1 LPAAASASR
10 HLPMPVA
17 EKLGGRAFRASENL
31 AMFRIIKLILIITI
45 GSFAVAAVYISLTV
59 VERQKALR
67 EVSRYNLTWV
77 ATQAVNE
84 TLRFELQISD
94 LAGNANT
101 KDLDEV
107 RTRLDILYN
116 RLGVLKEGMISAYI
130 ERNPEP
136 AEVINELDSAL
147 HQIESVT
154 DRITEPNTIRY
165 ILSLLKPLES
175 RLSRFA
181 ASTNRFSAEQVA
193 ADQREL
199 LRLHWTFSVLAG
211 GLFLCGL
218 AFIALLF
225 AQNRLIRDGNET
237 LRAMT
242 EELRQAKNRA
252 EAASEAKSHF
262 LANMSHELRTPLN
275 AIIGFGEII
284 SDEAV
289 GPVGQSRYREY
300 ATDIVRSGQHM
311 YEMITD
317 ILTMAQL
324 EAGSVEISFDIVELD
339 SIVQSAIAMVH
350 GTSQAKGR
358 KVSTDGFDEKMR
370 LRADQRSLKQML
382 LNLLSNA
389 LKFSDPD
396 RTVDLKSRHLP
407 DGSFALT
414 VIDHGIGMTAEEAT
428 IAVQPFQQIDSGLA
442 RRYDGTGLGLAIVKG
457 LIERHGGRLTI
468 ESEPRVG
475 SQISLIFPS
484 NLVIAEGAR
493 LIAQAVN

>member
-1 LPAAASASR
+1 
-10 HLPMPVA
+10 
-17 EKLGGRAFRASENL
+17 
-31 AMFRIIKLILIITI
+31 MFRIIKPILIITI
-45 GSFAVAAVYISLTV
+45 SCFAAAAVYISLTV

-84 TLRFELQISD
+84 TLRFELRIAD
-94 LAGNANT
+94 LSGNANT

-107 RTRLDILYN
+107 RTRLDILFN
-116 RLGVLKEGMISAYI
+116 RLGVLKQGMISAYI
-130 ERNPEP
+130 ERYPEE
-136 AEVINELDSAL
+136 AKVINNLDSAL
-147 HQIESVT
+147 HQIDSVI
-154 DRITEPNTIRY
+154 DRVTEPNTIPY
-165 ILSLLKPLES
+165 ILSLLQPLES
-175 RLSRFA
+175 QLSRFA

-199 LRLHWTFSVLAG
+199 LRLHWTFSGLAG
-211 GLFLCGL
+211 GLVLCGFL
-218 AFIALLF
+218 LIALLV
-225 AQNRLIRDGNET
+225 AQNRIIRDGHEA
-237 LRAMT
+237 LRGMT
-242 EELRQAKNRA
+242 EELRHAKNRA

-284 SDEAV
+284 SHEAF

-300 ATDIVRSGQHM
+300 ATHIVRSGQHIH
-311 YEMITD
+311 EMVTD

-324 EAGSVEISFDIVELD
+324 DAGTVEISFDTVELD
-339 SIVQSAIAMVH
+339 DIVHSAIAILH
-350 GTSQAKGR
+350 GTEQAKGR
-358 KVSTDGFDEKMR
+358 EVSTELEKSVR

-389 LKFSDPD
+389 FKFSEPD
-396 RTVDLKSRHLP
+396 TTVALKSRHLP
-407 DGSFALT
+407 DGSLALT

-428 IAVQPFQQIDSGLA
+428 VAVQPFQQIDSGLA
-442 RRYDGTGLGLAIVKG
+442 RRYEGTGLGLAIVKG

-468 ESEPRVG
+468 ESEPRIG

-484 NLVIAEGAR
+484 NLVIAER
-493 LIAQAVN
+493 SLTAQAVN

>member
-1 LPAAASASR
+1 MSE
-10 HLPMPVA
+10 A

-84 TLRFELQISD
+84 TLRFELRIAG
-94 LAGNANT
+94 LAGNTTT

-130 ERNPEP
+130 ERNPEE
-136 AEVINELDSAL
+136 AEVINELDNAL
-147 HQIESVT
+147 HQIESVI
-154 DRITEPNTIRY
+154 DRITEPNTVWY
-165 ILSLLKPLES
+165 ILSLLKPLEGQ
-175 RLSRFA
+175 LSRFA

-193 ADQREL
+193 ADQLEL
-199 LRLHWTFSVLAG
+199 LKLHWTFSALAG
-211 GLFLCGL
+211 GLVLCGL
-218 AFIALLF
+218 AFMALLF
-225 AQNRLIRDGNET
+225 AQNRLIRDGNAT

-252 EAASEAKSHF
+252 EAASEAKSRF
-262 LANMSHELRTPLN
+262 LAVMSHELRTPLN

-284 SDEAV
+284 SDEV
-289 GPVGQSRYREY
+289 FGPVGESRYREY

-350 GTSQAKGR
+350 GTGQAKGR
-358 KVSTDGFDEKMR
+358 KVSTDGFDEKIK

-389 LKFSDPD
+389 FKFSAPD
-396 RTVDLKSRHLP
+396 TTVDLKSRYLP

-414 VIDHGIGMTAEEAT
+414 VIDHGIGMTAEEAA
-428 IAVQPFQQIDSGLA
+428 IAVQPFQQIDSRLA
-442 RRYDGTGLGLAIVKG
+442 RRYEGTGLGLAIVKG
-457 LIERHGGRLTI
+457 LIERHGGKLTI

-493 LIAQAVN
+493 LIAQAVT